1 MKDISD
7 QHTKF
12 DAGTLR
18 ADLAEGWG
26 LPTSFYADPV
36 VHELDLTAIYRR
48 SWQYFCP
55 STRLAEPGNTVIGMA
70 GDIPIVVLRGDDGV
84 LRGFVNMCR
93 HRGYKVA
100 TKDQDNCKR
109 LVCRYHAWSYWANG
123 ELAHAPG
130 ADDEPG
136 FDKSLLSL
144 KPVQICEW
152 GPAVLVNADMD
163 APGFF
168 EAHPKMKSEAER
180 LSVELDPQ
188 AYDFV
193 RETSHDVPSNWKVW
207 YDNFV
212 ECYHCDN
219 IHRSS
224 FSAAYESDISSVDT
238 TFNDTFMATRFA
250 PKAADTKTELRANNY
265 KSLNI
270 FPGLLILQQDDL
282 MILSQMRPLG
292 PETTEQ
298 KVHYFAENGADPERV
313 EAWIELWEKTFTED
327 GEAVAIQQEGLR
339 TGAIARNRLM
349 PNREEAVV
357 FFNGLVIDAYD
368 RSGL

>member
-1 MKDISD
+1 MKDALD
-7 QHTKF
+7 HHPQV
-12 DAGTLR
+12 DATSLR

-26 LPTSFYADPV
+26 LPTSFYADPQ
-36 VHELDLTAIYRR
+36 VHELDLNAIYRR

-55 STRLAEPGNTVIGMA
+55 STRLAEPGNSVIGMA
-70 GDIPIVVLRGDDGV
+70 GDIPVVVIRGDDGV

-123 ELAHAPG
+123 DLAHAPG
-130 ADDEPG
+130 SDEEPG
-136 FDKSLLSL
+136 FDKSILSL
-144 KPVQICEW
+144 KPVQVFEW
-152 GPAVLVNADMD
+152 GPAVLVNADAD

-168 EAHPKMKSEAER
+168 EVHPQMKSEAER
-180 LSVELDPQ
+180 MGLVLDPG
-188 AYDFV
+188 AYSFV
-193 RETSHDVPSNWKVW
+193 RETTHDVPSNWKVW

-212 ECYHCDN
+212 ECYHCDT

-224 FSAAYESDISSVDT
+224 FSAAYESDISSVET
-238 TFNDTFMATRFA
+238 KFNDTFMATYFA
-250 PKAADTKTELRANNY
+250 PKAGGTKTELRANNY
-265 KSLNI
+265 RSFNT

-282 MILSQMRPLG
+282 MILSQMRPTG

-313 EAWIELWEKTFTED
+313 EAWIELWEQTFTED

-339 TGAIARNRLM
+339 TGAIPRNRLM
-349 PNREEAVV
+349 PNREQAVV
-357 FFNGLVIDAYD
+357 FFNGLVIDAYN
-368 RSGL
+368 GA